1 LEGNCGVKLTI
12 VAIVQARMTSERLP
26 GKVLMNILGKPV
38 LWHVVTRLNGS
49 KLIEKVVVATTTNE
63 TDIPIIRF
71 CDEIGIGA
79 YAGSEENVL
88 DRYYKAASHFS
99 ATVIV
104 RITADCPLI
113 DPKIVDRVIQHYLE
127 NKNEFDY
134 ASTNHP
140 TTFPDGLDTE
150 VFSFEALEKAWKNA
164 KKQYEREHVT
174 PYIWDQPEKFRI
186 GNVEN
191 DEDLSATE
199 RWTLDYEEDLEFIRA
214 IYTNLYKE
222 GKIFGMEDVLKLLK
236 KKPELRDIN
245 KKYLGF
251 NWYALQKHLDELR
264 TVDRSKYELHKSKET
279 GKKT

>member
-1 LEGNCGVKLTI
+1 MEGNCGVKLTI

-26 GKVLMNILGKPV
+26 GKALMNILGKPV

-49 KLIEKVVVATTTNE
+49 ELIEKVVVATTTNE

-71 CDEIGIGA
+71 CDEMGIGV

-113 DPKIVDRVIQHYLE
+113 DPKIVDRVIQYYLE
-127 NKNEFDY
+127 NKDKFDY
-134 ASTNHP
+134 VSTNHP
-140 TTFPDGLDTE
+140 TTFPDGVDTE

-214 IYTNLYKE
+214 IYANLYKE

-264 TVDRSKYELHKSKET
+264 TVDRSKYELDKSKET

>member
-49 KLIEKVVVATTTNE
+49 ELIEKVVVATTTNE

-71 CDEIGIGA
+71 CDERGIGV

-127 NKNEFDY
+127 NKNKFDY
-134 ASTNHP
+134 VSTNHP

-174 PYIWDQPEKFRI
+174 PYIWDQPEKFGI

-191 DEDLSATE
+191 DQDLSATE
-199 RWTLDYEEDLEFIRA
+199 RWTLDYEEDLEFVRA
-214 IYTNLYKE
+214 IYANLYKE

-245 KKYLGF
+245 RKYLGF

-264 TVDRSKYELHKSKET
+264 TVDRSKYELDKGKET
-279 GKKT
+279 DKET

>member
-1 LEGNCGVKLTI
+1 MEGNCGVKLTI

-49 KLIEKVVVATTTNE
+49 ELIEKVVVATTTNE

-71 CDEIGIGA
+71 CDEMGIGV

-104 RITADCPLI
+104 RMTADCPLI

-127 NKNEFDY
+127 NKDKFDY
-134 ASTNHP
+134 VSTNHP

-199 RWTLDYEEDLEFIRA
+199 RWTLDYEEDLEFVRA
-214 IYTNLYKE
+214 IYANLYKE

-264 TVDRSKYELHKSKET
+264 TVDRSKYELDKGKVT

>member
-1 LEGNCGVKLTI
+1 MEGNCGVKLTI

-26 GKVLMNILGKPV
+26 RKVLMNILEKPV

-49 KLIEKVVVATTTNE
+49 ELIEKVVVATTTNE

-71 CDEIGIGA
+71 CDEMGIGV

-113 DPKIVDRVIQHYLE
+113 DPKIVDRVIQYYLE
-127 NKNEFDY
+127 NKDKFDY
-134 ASTNHP
+134 VSTNHP

-214 IYTNLYKE
+214 IYANLYEE

-245 KKYLGF
+245 RKYLGF

-264 TVDRSKYELHKSKET
+264 TVDRSKYELDKSKKIS
-279 GKKT
+279 KKT

>member
-1 LEGNCGVKLTI
+1 MI

-49 KLIEKVVVATTTNE
+49 ELIEKVVVATTTNE

-71 CDEIGIGA
+71 CDEMGIGV

-113 DPKIVDRVIQHYLE
+113 DPKIVDRVIQYYLE
-127 NKNEFDY
+127 NKDKFDY
-134 ASTNHP
+134 VSTNHP

-150 VFSFEALEKAWKNA
+150 VFSFEVLEKAWKNA

-214 IYTNLYKE
+214 IYANLYKE

-264 TVDRSKYELHKSKET
+264 TVDRSKYELDKSKET

>member
-49 KLIEKVVVATTTNE
+49 ELIEKVVVATTTNE

-71 CDEIGIGA
+71 CDEMGIGV

-104 RITADCPLI
+104 RMTADCPLI

-127 NKNEFDY
+127 NKDKFDY
-134 ASTNHP
+134 VSTNHP

-150 VFSFEALEKAWKNA
+150 AFSFEALEKAWKNA

-199 RWTLDYEEDLEFIRA
+199 RWTLDYEEDLEFVRA
-214 IYTNLYKE
+214 IYANLYKE

-264 TVDRSKYELHKSKET
+264 TVDRSKYELDKGKVT

>member
-1 LEGNCGVKLTI
+1 MI

-49 KLIEKVVVATTTNE
+49 ELIEKVVVATTTNE

-71 CDEIGIGA
+71 CDEMGIGV

-113 DPKIVDRVIQHYLE
+113 DPKIVDRVIQYYLE
-127 NKNEFDY
+127 NKDKFDY
-134 ASTNHP
+134 VSTNHP

-214 IYTNLYKE
+214 IYANLYKE

-264 TVDRSKYELHKSKET
+264 TVDRSKYELDKSK
-279 GKKT
+279 KLVRKQRLH